1 MQERWK
7 ALNEIDAGCCEELTY
22 DEIAE
27 QYPEEFAARY
37 HTPPPQSLTLG
48 PDLYLILLRLPVRIH
63 NTETISIPLDCNSK
77 TSC

>member
-37 HTPPPQSLTLG
+37 HTPPQSLKG
-48 PDLYLILLRLPVRIH
+48 QCH
-63 NTETISIPLDCNSK
+63 EK
-77 TSC
+77 SC